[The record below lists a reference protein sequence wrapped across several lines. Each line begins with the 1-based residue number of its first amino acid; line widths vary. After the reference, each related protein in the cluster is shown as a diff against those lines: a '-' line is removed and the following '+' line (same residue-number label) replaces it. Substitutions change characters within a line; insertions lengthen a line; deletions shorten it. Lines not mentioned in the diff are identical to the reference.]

1 MKNKLHGGLPL
12 VIALGLAV
20 VHPAQADVTQ
30 ITVEAV
36 SESAAIDGDADDP
49 AIWVHPTDPSK
60 SLILGTDKTAG
71 LYVFAI
77 DGTEIAFFEDGEVN
91 NVDIR
96 PFTLA
101 GEDVWLASAAERS
114 KEELVFYIIRADGA
128 MERATPFAFPP
139 VPADLADEVKYVY
152 GSAMM
157 RNPETGQVFAVVNYK
172 SGDIIQ
178 WEVLDVDGALSLEFA
193 RHLKVE
199 TQPEGMVS
207 DDRMGHLYVGEEDV
221 AIWRFPAWPG
231 TGDEPTVIDTIP
243 SECFPRD
250 DIEGLTIYDG
260 AESRYLLG
268 SSQGIHR
275 VAVYALDGEA
285 VPPCVG
291 LVEIRAGV
299 VDGVSETD
307 GLDVTALP
315 VGPDYP
321 KGMLVMMDD
330 QNEMFT
336 TAYKM
341 ISFADVMASMN
352 PSQN

>member
-1 MKNKLHGGLPL
+1 MRPKLKSSLAGAL
-12 VIALGLAV
+12 VFLALGL
-20 VHPAQADVTQ
+20 PAQAEVPEVVVT
-30 ITVEAV
+30 AV
-36 SESAAIDGDADDP
+36 AETAPISGDADDP
-49 AIWVHPTDPSK
+49 AIWVHPTDPAQ
-60 SLILGTDKTAG
+60 SLIFGTDKTAG
-71 LYVFAI
+71 LYVFAL
-77 DGTEIAFFEDGEVN
+77 DGTQVAFFEDGEVN

-96 PFTLA
+96 PFTLG
-101 GEDVWLASAAERS
+101 GEEVWLVSTAERD
-114 KEELVFYIIRADGA
+114 KEELIFYVIRADGSV
-128 MERATPFAFPP
+128 ERATPFAFPP

-157 RNPETGQVFAVVNYK
+157 RNPETGQVYAVVNYK

-178 WEVLDVDGALSLEFA
+178 WEVTDAGGSLALEFV
-193 RHLKVE
+193 RHLKVD
-199 TQPEGMVS
+199 TQPEGIAS

-231 TGDEPTVIDTIP
+231 DGDEAVAIDTIP
-243 SECFPRD
+243 SDCFPRD
-250 DIEGLTIYDG
+250 DIEGLSIYDG
-260 AESRYLLG
+260 AEGRYLLA

-291 LVEIRAGV
+291 LVEIGAGV

-315 VGPDYP
+315 VGVDYP
-321 KGMLVMMDD
+321 EGMLVVMDD

-336 TAYKM
+336 TAFKM
-341 ISFADVMASMN
+341 ISFAEVKAALGIR
-352 PSQN
+352 